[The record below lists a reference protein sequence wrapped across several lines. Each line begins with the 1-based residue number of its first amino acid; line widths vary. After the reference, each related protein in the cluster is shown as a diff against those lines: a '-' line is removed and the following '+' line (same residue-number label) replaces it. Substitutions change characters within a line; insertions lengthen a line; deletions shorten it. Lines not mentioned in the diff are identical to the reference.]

1 MTAAT
6 TAAAP
11 GDPIGRAR
19 AALLAAAGPSPGQR
33 YPLRSAP
40 RPPSVDDVV
49 AHAREVGRA
58 AIERDATAAR
68 AEAAAIIAESD
79 ARFARREAER
89 LIRES
94 DKRHAH
100 NVAAACAA
108 GPLTLPVQRVA
119 LRAGAGLDWPALASP
134 LRVDRSGNGRIL
146 GLAVASVGPAL
157 GWPFELDRVT
167 LDQVASL
174 LGGRAG
180 RWTHGP
186 GGVDQLAHHLG
197 RWSNPR
203 REGDVARA
211 DFEFA
216 PSAHSLRPDGL
227 SVSAPIYLMDRAE
240 EDPST
245 LGISIV
251 AALTM
256 QEGGVGLDGQPRLLA
271 RVRDLTRADFVAD
284 PAANPRGLLGR

>member
-1 MTAAT
+1 MNVTAAP
-6 TAAAP
+6 AP

-19 AALLAAAGPSPGQR
+19 AALLAAAGPSRGAR

-40 RPPSVDDVV
+40 RPPSDGDVLRL
-49 AHAREVGRA
+49 AAREAVA
-58 AIERDATAAR
+58 RDAQLAR
-68 AEAAAIIAESD
+68 EEATRIIAQAD
-79 ARFARREAER
+79 R
-89 LIRES
+89 
-94 DKRHAH
+94 RHAL
-100 NVAAACAA
+100 AAACAA
-108 GPLTLPVQRVA
+108 GPMTLPVQRVA

-146 GLAVASVGPAL
+146 GLAVASAGPAL
-157 GWPFELDRVT
+157 GWPFELDTTT
-167 LDQVASL
+167 LDQVVSL
-174 LGGRAG
+174 LAGRAG